1 MATTAPG
8 LDELGR
14 FVNRRELAALQPL
27 MAEGETVR
35 YALDGT
41 HAGRPGLMAATD
53 RRILFVSKALLRRRI
68 EQWEYDA
75 VAHVAVQ
82 RHVDDATVTIDLAGG
97 PFVLTGARKDAAAGF
112 LEAVRPE
119 VSDRT
124 FRLALVVGDPRNA
137 TPIEEGHSTVERLRR
152 LERMRTRKSITEP
165 EYKVNR
171 RRILEDAGLPTDLR
185 RKAA

>member
-1 MATTAPG
+1 MAQSAPG

-14 FVNRRELAALQPL
+14 FVNRRELESLQPL

-35 YALDGT
+35 YATDGT
-41 HAGRPGLMAATD
+41 HAGRHGLLAATD
-53 RRILFVSKALLRRRI
+53 RRILFVTKALLRRRI
-68 EQWEYDA
+68 QQWEYDA
-75 VAHVAVQ
+75 VVHVGVEKGIDA
-82 RHVDDATVTIDLAGG
+82 ATVTIDVEGG

-137 TPIEEGHSTVERLRR
+137 TPVQEGNSTVERLRR
-152 LERMRTRKSITEP
+152 LERMRARRSITEP

-185 RKAA
+185 KKAV